1 MEPTH
6 VSTELLEDLAAFLED
21 YVLTEAG
28 LSKKTAK
35 NLGLAVAAK
44 LADYWGGQVVYIP
57 KNAAAKMRR
66 RDSEIY
72 GKFTGDNASALAKDF
87 DLSVQCI
94 YRIIARERN
103 ARQQKQCRL
112 TWD

>member
-1 MEPTH
+1 MEAPH

-21 YVLTEAG
+21 RLRKEAG
-28 LSKKTAK
+28 LSKKIAR
-35 NLGLAVAAK
+35 NIGQSVAFEIAEH
-44 LADYWGGQVVYIP
+44 WGGQSLYFP
-57 KNAAAKMRR
+57 KETAAKMRR

-87 DLSVQCI
+87 GLSVQCI

-103 ARQQKQCRL
+103 ARQQKQYKL
-112 TWD
+112 EWD